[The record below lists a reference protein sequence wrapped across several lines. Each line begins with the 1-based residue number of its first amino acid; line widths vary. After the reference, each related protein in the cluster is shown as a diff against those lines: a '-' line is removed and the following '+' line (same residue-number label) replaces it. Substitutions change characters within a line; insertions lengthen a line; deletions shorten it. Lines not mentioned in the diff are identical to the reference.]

1 MRDALDRGMLR
12 RSDGGRVRALGLLLV
27 CGSAIACG
35 GGEAVDTGDTDPAP
49 KGACGEVTR
58 HDLVLTGVVHHDG
71 VPVQGA
77 NVTLEERAWHA
88 DGKVFGTAV
97 TDASGAYVLDVDDV
111 VSVQDC
117 WGSALA
123 YYLVGV
129 RGDARGEMGVNGP
142 LYHGIKNADWDIEIR
157 FPVEIAD

>member
-1 MRDALDRGMLR
+1 M
-12 RSDGGRVRALGLLLV
+12 RALGLFLV
-27 CGSAIACG
+27 WASAVACG
-35 GGEAVDTGDTDPAP
+35 GGEPVDTGDTDPAP

-58 HDLVLTGVVHHDG
+58 HDLVLTGVVLLEG
-71 VPVQGA
+71 EPVEGA
-77 NVTLEERAWHA
+77 NVALEERAWHA

-97 TDASGAYVLDVDDV
+97 TDASGEYVLVVDDV
-111 VSVQDC
+111 VSVQGC

-142 LYHGIKNADWDIEIR
+142 LYHGIKNADRNIEIR
-157 FPVEIAD
+157 FPVELAP